1 MKLRLGLRCF
11 FNGGAVVI
19 RIGCKYKVAIRVEE
33 RGLNDEKKGSSSVGS
48 PKRIRLLCVCVY
60 IYTGMNEYI
69 YIYI

>member
-1 MKLRLGLRCF
+1 M
-11 FNGGAVVI
+11 I

-60 IYTGMNEYI
+60 IYTGMT
-69 YIYI
+69 